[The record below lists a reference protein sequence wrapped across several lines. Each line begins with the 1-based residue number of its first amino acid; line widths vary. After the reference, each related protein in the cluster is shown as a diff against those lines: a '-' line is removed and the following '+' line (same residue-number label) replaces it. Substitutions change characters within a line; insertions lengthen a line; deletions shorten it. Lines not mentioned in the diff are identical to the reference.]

1 MTMTLEEKYKLVIKI
16 ASCADD
22 YRLTDEEV
30 IKSFREED
38 LKALGISSINDIP
51 NVYLK
56 IEGEFFKFKNF
67 IMSKGSPRFTY
78 HFRYGTAP
86 NPLDIL
92 MSELKH
98 TREEAIAVL
107 EGLYKQ
113 LFTTVDQKPPLDL
126 PTDEEISRL
135 R

>member
-1 MTMTLEEKYKLVIKI
+1 MTMTLEEKYELVVRI

-30 IKSFREED
+30 IKSFKEED
-38 LKALGISSINDIP
+38 LKTLGISSINDIP

-56 IEGEFFKFKNF
+56 IEGEFFKSKNF
-67 IMSKGSPRFTY
+67 IMSEGNPMFSY

-107 EGLYKQ
+107 EKSYKQ
-113 LFTTVDQKPPLDL
+113 LITTVDQKPPFDPL
-126 PTDEEISRL
+126 TDEEISRL